1 MRRRR
6 CSLCGGKLVN
16 NKCVECGLDNSKSDT
31 SYRVNESKC
40 THEPLT
46 HVHHE
51 AEKVSKVH
59 TVEKEPA
66 KQFQKGKH
74 TVKIFVVIGI
84 LIFVITGFAQIA
96 QKIQMSSWKEESVE
110 EYDPYKYLEKTLP
123 ETGEHFEETYTGG
136 EYIVGLHIPEGQ
148 YRVEL
153 LSGSG
158 SVDLEDSENH
168 VYYSEFLADAQ
179 EEGVEREIE
188 DFRLFA
194 GAKVD
199 IDSQLEVRFISE
211 NAQVQGMKSGMENPL
226 TESVEIKEDVVA
238 GKDFPAGVYD
248 VTFRRP
254 DEEEYGMGYMK
265 YIVPGTIR
273 EEDIEEYEIS
283 TGSVLLGESG
293 EIYHNVVLPEGTTVT
308 VEEGIIILTPSE
320 KIESEDYGAYYADQY
335 VE

>member
-51 AEKVSKVH
+51 AEKVSKAH
-59 TVEKEPA
+59 TVKKVPA

-148 YRVEL
+148 HRVEL

-194 GAKVD
+194 GRK
-199 IDSQLEVRFISE
+199 
-211 NAQVQGMKSGMENPL
+211 
-226 TESVEIKEDVVA
+226 
-238 GKDFPAGVYD
+238 
-248 VTFRRP
+248 
-254 DEEEYGMGYMK
+254 
-265 YIVPGTIR
+265 
-273 EEDIEEYEIS
+273 
-283 TGSVLLGESG
+283 
-293 EIYHNVVLPEGTTVT
+293 
-308 VEEGIIILTPSE
+308 
-320 KIESEDYGAYYADQY
+320 
-335 VE
+335 

>member
-1 MRRRR
+1 M
-6 CSLCGGKLVN
+6 
-16 NKCVECGLDNSKSDT
+16 
-31 SYRVNESKC
+31 
-40 THEPLT
+40 
-46 HVHHE
+46 
-51 AEKVSKVH
+51 
-59 TVEKEPA
+59 
-66 KQFQKGKH
+66 
-74 TVKIFVVIGI
+74 
-84 LIFVITGFAQIA
+84 IFVITGFAQIA

-158 SVDLEDSENH
+158 SVDLEDSENN

-199 IDSQLEVRFISE
+199 IDSQLEVKFISE

-226 TESVEIKEDVVA
+226 TESVEIKEDAVA

-283 TGSVLLGESG
+283 TGSVLLGEPE